1 MSGKLTH
8 LDETGAA
15 RMVDVGG
22 KEPSRRTAWA
32 RGRVTM
38 GEEAYGL
45 AREGNLPKGDLL
57 SVARLAG
64 IMAAKATPGLIP
76 LCHVITLEA
85 VSVDFEWDDESRSI
99 RVDAK
104 AAARDVTGVEMEAL
118 TACTV
123 ACLALYDMI
132 KGVDK
137 GAVIG
142 PVQLVEKTG
151 GKSGRFRR

>member
-22 KEPSRRTAWA
+22 KNPTPRTAWA

-38 GEEAYGL
+38 GEEAYVL

-76 LCHVITLEA
+76 LCHVIALEA
-85 VSVDFEWDDESRSI
+85 ASVDFEWDDQSRAI
-99 RVDAK
+99 QVDVQAS
-104 AAARDVTGVEMEAL
+104 ARDVTGVEMEAL

-142 PVQLVEKTG
+142 PVALVEKTG